1 MALLLM
7 SFGAS
12 GCAGKQPVPVAFC
25 AVAKPIIIDPADV
38 LVDATARQILAHD
51 QNGERLCGW

>member
-1 MALLLM
+1 MVLLLM

-12 GCAGKQPVPVAFC
+12 GCASRQPVTVAFC
-25 AVAKPIIIDPADV
+25 SVAKPIIIDPADV
-38 LVDATARQILAHD
+38 LTDPMARQILAHD